1 MRRSEINYAI
11 EACQKHLDQTS
22 SRNTDVEDFLT
33 KFLLVHI
40 YRVYE
45 SEIKRLVTE
54 RAMRSKDQY
63 LVSYIASTIDRRLR
77 LKVGDLK
84 DDILGRFGSDQKD
97 VFDEILDPDDVNY
110 YTNIIVNRHSAAHDS
125 GPVTITFDDI
135 SRTALRSGRV
145 IDAFETALNSPTT
158 LRGLVKLHNLFG

>member
-1 MRRSEINYAI
+1 MRRSDIDYAI
-11 EACQKHLDQTS
+11 ETCEKHLDQTS

-54 RAMRSKDQY
+54 RAKGSEDRY
-63 LVSYIASTIDRRLR
+63 LVSYITSTLDRRLR

-84 DDILGRFGSDQKD
+84 HDILSKFGSEHTQ
-97 VFDEILDPDDVNY
+97 VFDDFLDPDDVTY
-110 YTNIIVNRHSAAHDS
+110 YTNIVLNRHAAAHDS
-125 GPVTITFDDI
+125 GPVTITLDDI
-135 SRTALRSGRV
+135 SRTASRSV
-145 IDAFETALNSPTT
+145 KVLDAFETALNSPVT
-158 LRGLVKLHNLFG
+158 LSRLVKLYSLFG